1 MLTPLPRLT
10 LDETL
15 KILSQV
21 ISWAYARGDAPD
33 EKSLSDYRPH
43 T

>member
-21 ISWAYARGDAPD
+21 ISWARGRRPD

>member
-21 ISWAYARGDAPD
+21 ISWAYARGQYPD
-33 EKSLSDYRPH
+33 EKSLSDHHPR

>member
-15 KILSQV
+15 KSSPRSFRGPMLE
-21 ISWAYARGDAPD
+21 GDAPD

-43 T
+43 I

>member
-1 MLTPLPRLT
+1 MLTPLPCLT

-21 ISWAYARGDAPD
+21 ISWAYARGRRPD

-43 T
+43 A